1 MQSPYEI
8 EVNEEYVILDL
19 IGVVGSIGG
28 TLGLCIGFSFRDLF
42 RDVGTFLLQSVAGT
56 MWRKE
61 EKETQIQREGQFQ
74 KTRDD
79 LVAPIIQSF

>member
-8 EVNEEYVILDL
+8 EVNEEYLILDL
-19 IGVVGSIGG
+19 IGVIGSIGG
-28 TLGLCIGFSFRDLF
+28 TLGLCIGLSFRDLF
-42 RDVGTFLLQSVAGT
+42 RDVGTFLLQSLAGT